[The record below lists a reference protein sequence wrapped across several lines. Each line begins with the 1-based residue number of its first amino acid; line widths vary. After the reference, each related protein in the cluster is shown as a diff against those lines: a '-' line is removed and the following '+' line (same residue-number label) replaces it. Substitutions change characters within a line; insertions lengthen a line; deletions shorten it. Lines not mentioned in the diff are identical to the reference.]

1 MNFFVKLTDAMASRQ
16 SLLITGLDPNPE
28 MLQTWT
34 RHHPS
39 SGSFLA
45 QARRWI
51 KAVIDATGDHVCAY
65 KPSLGFYQ
73 ALGPIGIELLHE
85 VRELVPRDMP
95 LILDA
100 KHGDLNTSSALAQY
114 VFRELGAD
122 ALTLLPL
129 AGQDIVAP
137 FLLYPDRAV
146 VITCHSSNPGARV
159 FQHHPDEDRPLY
171 TTVVRESQLW
181 ATAEQLLL
189 EVGTSDPAVLARVR
203 SAAPERFLIL
213 RSLWEQE
220 ERLEALLQAG
230 LNASGDG
237 LLLPLPQHLLVEKG
251 MAAGTSALRIQIE
264 TMRHRWLSNV
274 ADRCDL
280 WLPAPEAGSAAAA
293 LGGSAGTALKGDGEE
308 GDGEDVDG
316 EEGAAKQGGTRGG
329 GASEREASEAAAS
342 EVGASEGAALGA
354 GAGTGGGGSPSAA
367 ASRAT
372 GTRAGMK
379 GKASAQNAAGNG
391 TTRSAGALGGG
402 RNADAVG
409 TGSGRAKREGAERN
423 NRVSSVDPLDEL
435 IVELFDVGCLLFGEY
450 VQASGAVFNY
460 YIDLRQII
468 SDPNL
473 FHRVLHAY
481 AGQLEGLRF
490 DRIAGIPYGS
500 LPTATGLSLKL
511 HLPLIYPRKEV
522 KAHGARRLIEGDFNE
537 GETVVVVDDIL
548 ITGGS
553 VLEGIAKLET
563 SGLVVHDVVVFID
576 HGGQARQRLADAGYR
591 THAVLTIPRIT
602 SVLMAAGR
610 LTSAQAGLLGGEAV
624 KGS

>member
-122 ALTLLPL
+122 ALTLSPL

-189 EVGTSDPAVLARVR
+189 EVGTSDPAVLERVR

-280 WLPAPEAGSAAAA
+280 WLPAPETGAAAA
-293 LGGSAGTALKGDGEE
+293 VLGGSAGAVLEGDGEE

-316 EEGAAKQGGTRGG
+316 EAGAAKQ
-329 GASEREASEAAAS
+329 
-342 EVGASEGAALGA
+342 GAALGA
-354 GAGTGGGGSPSAA
+354 GAGKGGGGPLNTA
-367 ASRAT
+367 AS
-372 GTRAGMK
+372 
-379 GKASAQNAAGNG
+379 S
-391 TTRSAGALGGG
+391 SGG
-402 RNADAVG
+402 RGAGRNTDAVG
-409 TGSGRAKREGAERN
+409 TGSDGAKREGAERTS
-423 NRVSSVDPLDEL
+423 RVSSVDPLDEL

-602 SVLMAAGR
+602 NVLMAAGR
-610 LTSAQAGLLGGEAV
+610 LSSDQASLLGGGAAHSN
-624 KGS
+624 G